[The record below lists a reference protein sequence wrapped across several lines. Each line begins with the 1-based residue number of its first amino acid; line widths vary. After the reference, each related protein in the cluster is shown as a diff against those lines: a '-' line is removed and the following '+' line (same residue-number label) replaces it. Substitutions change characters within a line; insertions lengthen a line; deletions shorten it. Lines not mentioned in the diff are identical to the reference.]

1 MTVSVIIPTLNAASS
16 IMPLLERLR
25 TQVVRPDEVII
36 IDSSSDDNTADVAR
50 QYGVR
55 VLVIPRASFDHG
67 GTRNIAASEAIG
79 DILLFMTQDAL
90 PFDSHLV
97 GNLIS
102 PLSEPD
108 IAASYARHIP
118 RDDASPLEVFARLFN
133 YPSTPD
139 IKGINDLGRHGIKTF
154 FCSNVCSA
162 FKKDFFMKV
171 GMFPEGIPSNEDML
185 IAARLITGGY
195 RIAYVPDAVVIH
207 SHRYSLTQ
215 LFRRYYNIGVSL
227 KRNRWVLGYSG
238 EAEGEGLR
246 FLSGQIGF
254 VITNYGLKWLPR
266 VFLEALVKLAGY
278 RIGLIRG

>member
-16 IMPLLERLR
+16 ITPLLERLR
-25 TQVVRPDEVII
+25 TQEVRPDEVIV
-36 IDSSSDDNTADVAR
+36 IDSSSDDDTAEIAKDH
-50 QYGVR
+50 GSR
-55 VLVIPRASFDHG
+55 VLVIPRNSFNHG
-67 GTRNIAASEAIG
+67 GTRNRAAVEAKG

-90 PFDSHLV
+90 PFNNHLI

-108 IAASYARHIP
+108 IVASYARHVP
-118 RDDASPLEVFARLFN
+118 RNDASPLVVFSCLFN
-133 YPSTPD
+133 YPLTSYV
-139 IKGINDLGRHGIKTF
+139 KGIDDLGRYGIKTF

-162 FKKDFFMKV
+162 FKKDIFMKV

-227 KRNRWVLGYSG
+227 KRNRWVLRYSG
-238 EAEGEGLR
+238 GAGREGLR

-254 VITNYGLKWLPR
+254 VIKNYGLKWLPQ